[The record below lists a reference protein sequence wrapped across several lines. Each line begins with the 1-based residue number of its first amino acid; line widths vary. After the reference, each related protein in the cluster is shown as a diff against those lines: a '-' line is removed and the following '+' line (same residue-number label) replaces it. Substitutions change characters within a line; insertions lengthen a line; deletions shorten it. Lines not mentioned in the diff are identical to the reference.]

1 MALTVCAVVF
11 IASSPRFI
19 LGFFCSASRSRT
31 ALETTVATTLANDS
45 QRVAMA
51 VFTAACSSALPT
63 VEELTTLAAVTFDES
78 LEAAM
83 KAAQLLDHAG
93 CASLQFA
100 HFAFSLLLL

>member
-1 MALTVCAVVF
+1 MDNYEHPV
-11 IASSPRFI
+11 
-19 LGFFCSASRSRT
+19 
-31 ALETTVATTLANDS
+31 
-45 QRVAMA
+45 
-51 VFTAACSSALPT
+51 
-63 VEELTTLAAVTFDES
+63 TTLAAVTFDKS